1 MTLAV
6 VVVKDR
12 RRPLGVMK
20 FAYADGVPDSGSAV
34 VMDGQKTAV
43 QTFSEEV
50 DLGS

>member
-12 RRPLGVMK
+12 RRPRGFRRGLNRAM
-20 FAYADGVPDSGSAV
+20 AYADGVPDSGSAV
-34 VMDGQKTAV
+34 SIAV
-43 QTFSEEV
+43 KEV